1 MILKALGP
9 DDLTAAARIHAAAF
23 DSPWS
28 AQVLADLLTSE
39 GGFGLVAEEA
49 TPCGFILCRAL
60 AGEAEILT
68 LAVHPDQRR
77 RGLGRDLV
85 IAAIAR
91 ALDEAIEALFLEVA
105 VDNPAAMGLYLS
117 CGFRQVGRRKGYYRR
132 ADGQAIDA
140 LVMRRDLGQDSNS
153 A

>member
-9 DDLTAAARIHAAAF
+9 DDLAIAARIHGAAF

-28 AQVLADLLTSE
+28 AQVLDDLLTSD
-39 GGFGLVAEEA
+39 GGFGLVAEE
-49 TPCGFILCRAL
+49 TVPCGFILCRAL

-85 IAAIAR
+85 IAAISR
-91 ALDEAIEALFLEVA
+91 ALDESIEALFLEVA

-132 ADGQAIDA
+132 ADGQMIDA

>member
-1 MILKALGP
+1 MKLRVLRS
-9 DDLTAAARIHAAAF
+9 DDLAAAARIHAAAF

-28 AQVLADLLTSE
+28 SQVLNDLLTSE
-39 GGFGLVAEEA
+39 GGFGLMAGDEV
-49 TPCGFILCRAL
+49 PCGFILCRAL

-85 IAAIAR
+85 IAALAQ
-91 ALDEAIEALFLEVA
+91 ALDESIEALFLEVA
-105 VDNPAAMGLYLS
+105 VDNPAALGLYLS

-132 ADGQAIDA
+132 TDGQTIDA